1 MLRKMLALSLG
12 LSLAACSGGGD
23 ASEKAE
29 ANESADKAATAQRQA
44 RTDIAEALGAS
55 ADHSNFMQALETAG
69 LTQTLR
75 GVGPYTVFAPNNA
88 AFAAIPAEARE
99 GLNDPGQRERLIALL
114 SYHIVPGTVTA
125 QDLGRAIDRGQSG
138 RAELATVTGDNLT
151 VSRVGDDLVIGD
163 AAGGRSRIL
172 QADQLHSNGVVHS
185 VDVVLMPGTE

>member
-1 MLRKMLALSLG
+1 MHRKMFALCLG
-12 LSLAACSGGGD
+12 LSLTACGGGD
-23 ASEKAE
+23 ANEKAQ

-55 ADHSNFMQALETAG
+55 GDHSNFVQAVETAG

-88 AFAAIPAEARE
+88 AFAAIPAETRE
-99 GLNDPGQRERLIALL
+99 GLNDPAQRERLIALL

-125 QDLGRAIDRGQSG
+125 QDLGRAIDRGQGG
-138 RAELATVTGDNLT
+138 RAELATVSGDNLT
-151 VSRVGDDLVIGD
+151 ISRDGDALIIGD
-163 AAGGRSRIL
+163 AAGGRSRVL

-185 VDVVLMPGTE
+185 VDTVLMPGAE